1 MTITKRLV
9 LSHILTFF
17 LPWILFG
24 VVILLSIGGL
34 GLFAMSG
41 NKIYAETPTQFQRIS
56 MAVHHFAFRG
66 IRDVQRGE
74 VEPFWLLQ
82 LMDGEYNYF
91 TLVRNGETIYSY
103 GNPALVRNAGE
114 GAERSKKELANSPGG
129 STRYIAEG
137 KNNYYMEKRM
147 LDGVP
152 VYLYYYNRIAPRA
165 SDEAFEQA
173 LHGTEAFLVAAML
186 LFVLLSSWFLS
197 RFVLQHI
204 VPPLHNLQE
213 ASEKIYNGDLSVR
226 IEHPVEDELSPVVRA
241 FNLMATRLQESLR
254 IREEHE
260 ESRKELIASIS
271 HDIRT
276 PLTAIKAYVEGLKD
290 DIPKTPEMREHYL
303 DVIDH
308 KTNDLNR
315 MVEQLFLLSKL
326 DLGERAV
333 PMETLDLAATL
344 RRIQEENELAWKESG
359 VIFTTVLPDDP
370 VPIRGNQLLFTRI
383 LQNLVSNS
391 AKYKTQPEAHVLCQL
406 QKHGDSAVWTVCD
419 DGPGVQPDQLAK
431 LTEPF
436 YRTDKARSHTSNGS
450 GIGLTIVERSV
461 ALMHGTITIKNAV
474 PSGLQFTITFPLT
487 QEDLQS

>member
-17 LPWILFG
+17 LPWLLFG
-24 VVILLSIGGL
+24 AVILLSIGGL
-34 GLFAMSG
+34 ALFAMSG

-56 MAVHHFAFRG
+56 MAVHHFAFQG
-66 IRDVQRGE
+66 IRDVERGE
-74 VEPFWLLQ
+74 VEPSWVLELL
-82 LMDGEYNYF
+82 DGEYNYF

-103 GNPALVRNAGE
+103 GNPVLKKNAGE
-114 GAERSKKELANSPGG
+114 DAERAKAELADSPGG

-137 KNNYYMEKRM
+137 KNNYYMEKRV

-152 VYLYYYNRIAPRA
+152 VYLYYYNRIAPHA
-165 SDEAFEQA
+165 SDEAFEHA
-173 LHGTEAFLVAAML
+173 LHGTEAFLALAML
-186 LFVLLSSWFLS
+186 VFIILSSWFLS
-197 RFVLQHI
+197 RFVLRHI
-204 VPPLHNLQE
+204 VPPLHNLKE

-226 IEHPVEDELSPVVRA
+226 IEHPVQDEFSPVVGA
-241 FNLMATRLQESLR
+241 FNLMAIRLQESLR

-260 ESRKELIASIS
+260 ENRKELIASIS

-290 DIPKTPEMREHYL
+290 NVHKTEDMRHHYL

-308 KTNDLNR
+308 KTDDLNR

-333 PMETLDLAATL
+333 PMEILDLAAAL
-344 RRIQEENELAWKESG
+344 RRIQEENELAWQESG
-359 VIFTTVLPDDP
+359 VVFTTVLPDDP
-370 VPIRGNQLLFTRI
+370 VPVRGNHMLFARI

-406 QKHGDSAVWTVCD
+406 QKLGDSAVWTVCD
-419 DGPGVQPDQLAK
+419 DGPGVQPDQLAR

-461 ALMHGTITIKNAV
+461 ALMQGTITIKNAV

-487 QEDLQS
+487 QEDPQS